1 MRRSLAILLTIM
13 CALCFAGPVNV
24 NAGTLVGS
32 GSCGDDAYW
41 KLNSDGEMFIYGSGA
56 TYDYSYDSYNSKPW
70 KNYSSQIKKVII
82 VDGITKVGA
91 YLFYGSPIQS
101 VEFNNTN
108 NLVIG
113 QNAFAESSLTDIN
126 FGSGTITVSK
136 NAFSDC
142 NSLEYVDVTENIVMD
157 GNKQS
162 SEEGS
167 GDQLFYSC
175 ANLKSATVSCA
186 NVGRYMFESCYN
198 LENVTFSNPDTKFY
212 CLEGGF
218 QNGYLRGHPFNSNAS
233 GTWEVNI
240 IAPECSQAHRLAEV
254 GNINSTSLSYT
265 QIEGDETSHSGGTAT
280 CTDEAICTKC
290 GMPYGT
296 SLGHVYGDLI
306 EKQPATCTEDG
317 MEAHY
322 CCSAC
327 NWFFD
332 SNKQRTTEEALT
344 IKAAHE
350 WNDDY
355 TVDKAPSC
363 TEKGSQSI
371 HCKNCDAT
379 KDSEEIKET
388 GHSWEDIAIHPA
400 TPNESGYTAY
410 KRCSVCEDTSGGEA
424 IAQID
429 AQTLTLSE
437 DEYTYDGEAK
447 TPSVSVK
454 DMDGIALTAG
464 TDYTVSYKDNKAAG
478 IATAVVEFK
487 DNYDGT
493 LEKQFTILSRGTT
506 DLVFELDETE
516 VEFDGTAKTPG
527 IVIRDENGTL
537 LVEDEDYTVSYQ
549 NNTNPGTG
557 KIIITF
563 SDNYGGAEAVREFEI
578 VCKHSTEE
586 HITPATFEAD
596 GNIDNVCS
604 KCKETISS
612 TVIPAPIPVI
622 GETELLYNGEKQTP
636 EVSIAGLEEGKDYII
651 EWPEEST
658 EAGTYSGTIR
668 LTGEKYS
675 GTKIIEY
682 NITEDNWKDAT
693 KYEPGTI
700 EDFKLVDSSGEETN
714 LLSITL
720 KTEGTLTGTHF
731 EVSADP
737 EYAKDFHNDYFV
749 WENDDCYLLIKVFS
763 GDGNAGEAPEREGKV
778 NLLEYEYAP
787 DFDNGKINV
796 TYANNVLELD
806 PTDIKDGE
814 LPFYL
819 AYLGPESF
827 CAHDVKETIETKAS
841 FDSDGS
847 IKRECSRCEE
857 KIFVSKTIAK
867 PVAEITC
874 TEFEYDGEKHVPE
887 VTIEGLEEGKDYTI
901 EWPEESTKPGN
912 YTGTIKLTGDRYS
925 GEKTVE
931 FSISELRSIVP
942 KDTTIKVRVGKTR
955 QIELDEVY
963 GDVTYKTANKKIVTV
978 SSTGKLKGI
987 KKGTTTVTVTATGDE
1002 SHNPAT
1008 VDITV
1013 IVPTVITKAAL
1024 KSTSASYDGNVHMP
1038 VVKSVNGSTTTAKKE
1053 GIYRT
1058 YITDADGNEVTEPV
1072 DAGKYYL
1079 VVEAIGTY
1087 DGTVKKAYTI
1097 NPAAQTI
1104 NIESGTKATI
1114 YKGKADYELNASSE
1128 QGGEISYKVTS
1139 GTSYASLADGHFV
1152 HAKKAGKA
1160 TVTVTAASV
1169 GNYKATTKKIT
1180 ITVKNPAK
1188 LSTSNI
1194 TVPNCAYTGSPVE
1207 PEVTVKNANAGEYTV
1222 SYSSNE
1228 AIGTATVTVTP
1239 KAECQPYTETAV
1251 NKTFKI
1257 LPEGTSITLEAAAK
1271 SFTAT
1276 WEVPATAE
1284 KSEMTGYKIRYSTS
1298 SKMSKPKT
1306 ITIKDPAAT
1315 EKTVASLLKA
1325 KTYYVQ
1331 ICTYKTIGKTTYAS
1345 PWSETVKVKTL

>member
-24 NAGTLVGS
+24 NAGALVGS

-41 KLNSDGEMFIYGSGA
+41 QLNSDGEMRIYGSGA

-82 VDGITKVGA
+82 DDGITKVGA
-91 YLFYGSPIQS
+91 YLFNGSPIQS

-136 NAFSDC
+136 NAFSKC

-167 GDQLFYSC
+167 GNQLFYSC

-186 NVGRYMFESCYN
+186 NVGRYMFENCYN

-218 QNGYLRGHPFNSNAS
+218 QNGFLSGHPFNSGAS

-527 IVIRDENGTL
+527 IVIREENGTL
-537 LVEDEDYTVSYQ
+537 LVKDEDYTVSYQ

-636 EVSIAGLEEGKDYII
+636 EVSIAGLEEGKDYI
-651 EWPEEST
+651 
-658 EAGTYSGTIR
+658 
-668 LTGEKYS
+668 
-675 GTKIIEY
+675 
-682 NITEDNWKDAT
+682 
-693 KYEPGTI
+693 
-700 EDFKLVDSSGEETN
+700 
-714 LLSITL
+714 
-720 KTEGTLTGTHF
+720 
-731 EVSADP
+731 
-737 EYAKDFHNDYFV
+737 
-749 WENDDCYLLIKVFS
+749 
-763 GDGNAGEAPEREGKV
+763 
-778 NLLEYEYAP
+778 
-787 DFDNGKINV
+787 
-796 TYANNVLELD
+796 
-806 PTDIKDGE
+806 
-814 LPFYL
+814 
-819 AYLGPESF
+819 
-827 CAHDVKETIETKAS
+827 
-841 FDSDGS
+841 
-847 IKRECSRCEE
+847 
-857 KIFVSKTIAK
+857 
-867 PVAEITC
+867 
-874 TEFEYDGEKHVPE
+874 
-887 VTIEGLEEGKDYTI
+887 I

-1013 IVPTVITKAAL
+1013 IVPTVITKVAL

-1194 TVPNCAYTGSPVE
+1194 TVLNCAYTGSPVE

-1306 ITIKDPAAT
+1306 ITIKDPAAA
-1315 EKTVASLLKA
+1315 EKTVASLPKA